1 MDALE
6 FLGVLSGLQNK
17 RGKKVTAAAAKTYL
31 RPNDLNER
39 WGGAVTTGTLANW
52 RSQGNGPAFVKFGTR
67 VLYPL
72 DEVERWEVAQLR
84 GVNDNEKDPKK

>member
-6 FLGVLSGLQNK
+6 FAGVLAGLQSK
-17 RGKKVTAAAAKTYL
+17 RGKKVAAAAKTYL

-39 WGGAVTTGTLANW
+39 WGGAVTIGTLANW
-52 RSQGNGPAFVKFGTR
+52 RSQGQGPDFVKFGTR

-72 DEVERWEVAQLR
+72 DKVEAWEVAQLR
-84 GVNDNEKDPKK
+84 GMNDNVKGNGK